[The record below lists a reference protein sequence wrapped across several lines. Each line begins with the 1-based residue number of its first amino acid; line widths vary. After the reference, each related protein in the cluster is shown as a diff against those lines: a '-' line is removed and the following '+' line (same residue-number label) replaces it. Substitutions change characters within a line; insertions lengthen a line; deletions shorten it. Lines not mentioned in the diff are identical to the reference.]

1 MSLITTF
8 ENQCRALAGTAS
20 PDENAS
26 RFLVG
31 TLSPRTENTIN
42 LFEYRDDNNNLAKV
56 SFRFPDGELWHL
68 STPSKYPRLFAAVV
82 GQGNQ
87 LGISVFKLPR
97 ECESSLEDDFGLLED
112 PIEKSF
118 DVVRGGKNLTRQSH
132 WHPDDKSELLI
143 CNDRSL
149 EFWNVETHDKIRNF
163 SLDSSI
169 ERSVPEGTKVPQVID
184 LRWSSLFNCSVVAA
198 AVGSRTFG
206 IDTRVPDSNL
216 SSICW
221 LIEDKKCNR
230 VRSIDFNPNSQYY
243 VASGG
248 DDCQAKFWDLRQ
260 TSKPVLQLQPHTHW
274 VWGIRYNPFHD
285 QLVLTAGGDA
295 RVSLIRAQSMASEP
309 YGRLGED
316 CDSDESQSDIE
327 DEESHTSNVEKKD
340 HSSDGLD
347 RAVEQE
353 VDCDLNGVDSSIAA
367 KQSETTKNLN
377 DEIVKIYEEHDDS
390 VYAIEWAT
398 DPWVFASLGFESR
411 LVINKVPRTEKLNI
425 LF

>member
-8 ENQCRALAGTAS
+8 ENQCRALTGAAS

-31 TLSPRTENTIN
+31 TLSPRSENTIN

-82 GQGNQ
+82 GRRNQ
-87 LGISVFKLPR
+87 LGISVYKLPK
-97 ECESSLEDDFGLLED
+97 ESESSLEDDFGLLEV

-118 DVVRGGKNLTRQSH
+118 DLSQGVKNLTRQSH

-143 CNDRSL
+143 CNDYTL
-149 EFWNVETHDKIRNF
+149 EFWDVEQQGKIRNF
-163 SLDSSI
+163 SLRCPI
-169 ERSVPEGTKVPQVID
+169 EKSVPEGNKSQAVD
-184 LRWSSLFNCSVVAA
+184 FRWSSLFNCSVVAA
-198 AVGSRTFG
+198 AVGPRIFG
-206 IDTRVPDSNL
+206 IDTRVPDSNI

-221 LIEDKKCNR
+221 LIEDKECNK

-243 VASGG
+243 LASGG
-248 DDCQAKFWDLRQ
+248 DDCRAKFWDLRQ
-260 TSKPVLQLQPHTHW
+260 TAKPVLRMQPHTHW
-274 VWGIRYNPFHD
+274 IWGVRYNPFHD

-295 RVSLIRAQSMASEP
+295 RVSLLRAQSIASEP
-309 YGRLGED
+309 YGRLGEED
-316 CDSDESQSDIE
+316 GEDDGVQSDL
-327 DEESHTSNVEKKD
+327 DDKESNDIDGD
-340 HSSDGLD
+340 HSNTDP
-347 RAVEQE
+347 E
-353 VDCDLNGVDSSIAA
+353 DLNKEDRLEIATTVGKA
-367 KQSETTKNLN
+367 EDTGGCKQAESTKNLS

-411 LVINKVPRTEKLNI
+411 LVINKVPKAEKFNI